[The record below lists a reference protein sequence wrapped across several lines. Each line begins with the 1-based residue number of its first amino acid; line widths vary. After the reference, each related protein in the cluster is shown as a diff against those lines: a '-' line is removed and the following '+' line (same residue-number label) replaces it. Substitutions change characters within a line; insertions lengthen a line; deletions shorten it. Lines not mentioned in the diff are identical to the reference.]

1 MGAICAD
8 VEVRSARKRASPRP
22 IDRIRP
28 QLTGRG
34 EGTATGG
41 GGAAT
46 TARRRWGRRTHGAG
60 GERTHAAGLGVDAGP
75 SSFALAVGDERVWV
89 CDSFMLRD
97 PNDEMGL
104 MFGFQAFICWR

>member
-1 MGAICAD
+1 MGAIYAD
-8 VEVRSARKRASPRP
+8 VEVRSAGKGESPRP

-75 SSFALAVGDERVWV
+75 SSFALAVGDERV